1 MYGFSFE
8 YGFAFGALGIFLL
21 CQLVCPMRVKA
32 LYFANMHIFKSVST
46 FQSPLL
52 TLLKWGALISFV
64 IALAS
69 PYKSRHIDVT
79 PKEGY
84 DIAVV
89 LDASLSMRER
99 GFSKQD
105 RMLNRFDVVK
115 NIVSDFIKTRKND
128 NLGLVVFGEFAFIA
142 APLTYDKVILSDI
155 VKRFEIGMAGKST
168 AIYDALGQ
176 GVKLLKN
183 SSAKSK
189 IAILLTDGKNTT
201 LNVGLDEVLK
211 LAKKYEIKVYTIG
224 IGYDREFNEMLLNKI
239 ASDTG
244 GAMFKAHSGEELQ
257 SIYKEIDRLEKSE
270 IKSQTF
276 ENRTYYYHYPLGLS
290 LALLFLY
297 LIFRY
302 ARGIR

>member
-1 MYGFSFE
+1 MFGFSFE
-8 YGFAFGALGIFLL
+8 YSFAFALIGLFLV

-32 LYFANMHIFKSVST
+32 IYFAHMHIFKAVST

-52 TLLKWGALISFV
+52 TIVKWGALI
-64 IALAS
+64 ALLTAVAS

-84 DIAVV
+84 DIGLI

-99 GFSKQD
+99 GFSVRNRQ
-105 RMLNRFDVVK
+105 LNRFDVVK
-115 NIVSDFIKTRKND
+115 NIVSDFIQTRHND
-128 NLGLVVFGEFAFIA
+128 NLGVVVFGEFAFIA

-176 GVKLLKN
+176 GVKLLK
-183 SSAKSK
+183 SSKAKSK
-189 IAILLTDGKNTT
+189 IAILLTDGQNTT

-211 LAKKYEIKVYTIG
+211 LAKKYQIKVYTIG

-239 ASDTG
+239 ASSTG
-244 GAMFKAHSGEELQ
+244 GTMFKARSGEELQ
-257 SIYKEIDRLEKSE
+257 AIYTEIDRLEKSE

-276 ENRTYYYHYPLGLS
+276 EDRTYYYQYPLA
-290 LALLFLY
+290 LALLLFMLY
-297 LIFRY
+297 LILRY
-302 ARGIR
+302 MRGIR